1 FRVEF
6 PGEIRGCGLQ
16 NLVRPPQLTVLPLQ
30 FGDPLRV
37 AGRGPGALPAI
48 DLDLPDP
55 GPQRLTVHAE
65 LVGHPGDRAG
75 LHTGLFT
82 QLKHHPDRA
91 FTQLWRVLPRGCHSP
106 SPFQVS
112 GPPPKPGRSTPLIVA
127 VVVSTVVK
135 RPGTVIGFGPFGWS
149 SGVGRGGV
157 EPPTFRFSAIT
168 TPLPRGSR
176 PRLDG
181 G

>member
-1 FRVEF
+1 
-6 PGEIRGCGLQ
+6 CGLQ

-91 FTQLWRVLPRGCHSP
+91 FTQLWGVLPRGCHGP
-106 SPFQVS
+106 SSFQAS
-112 GPPPKPGRSTPLIVA
+112 GPPPKPGRSTQPKPDETA
-127 VVVSTVVK
+127 APRNTVHLSDAT
-135 RPGTVIGFGPFGWS
+135 RRDPAEAADRALAPGAATPAES
-149 SGVGRGGV
+149 GRG
-157 EPPTFRFSAIT
+157 
-168 TPLPRGSR
+168 PRALLATAG
-176 PRLDG
+176 RLKPVAAAAS
-181 G
+181 

>member
-1 FRVEF
+1 
-6 PGEIRGCGLQ
+6 
-16 NLVRPPQLTVLPLQ
+16 

-91 FTQLWRVLPRGCHSP
+91 LTQLWGVLPRWCHSP
-106 SPFQVS
+106 SPFQVP
-112 GPPPKPGRSTPLIVA
+112 GPPPKPARA
-127 VVVSTVVK
+127 MVSDTLTTH
-135 RPGTVIGFGPFGWS
+135 RPPRI
-149 SGVGRGGV
+149 RGY
-157 EPPTFRFSAIT
+157 TAAR
-168 TPLPRGSR
+168 
-176 PRLDG
+176 
-181 G
+181 

>member
-1 FRVEF
+1 
-6 PGEIRGCGLQ
+6 CGLQ

-91 FTQLWRVLPRGCHSP
+91 FTQLWGVLPRGCHSP

-112 GPPPKPGRSTPLIVA
+112 GPPPKPGRSTWWSTRCAGSAPPL
-127 VVVSTVVK
+127 SSE
-135 RPGTVIGFGPFGWS
+135 GPR
-149 SGVGRGGV
+149 V
-157 EPPTFRFSAIT
+157 FRTGHEIRNCQAAMAAFSCSA
-168 TPLPRGSR
+168 
-176 PRLDG
+176 
-181 G
+181 

>member
-1 FRVEF
+1 
-6 PGEIRGCGLQ
+6 
-16 NLVRPPQLTVLPLQ
+16 
-30 FGDPLRV
+30 
-37 AGRGPGALPAI
+37 ALPAI

-91 FTQLWRVLPRGCHSP
+91 FTQLWGVLPRGCHSP

-112 GPPPKPGRSTPLIVA
+112 GPPPKPGRSTTRLNLQATRPIR
-127 VVVSTVVK
+127 SSSIICH
-135 RPGTVIGFGPFGWS
+135 RPGSTLGP
-149 SGVGRGGV
+149 
-157 EPPTFRFSAIT
+157 AAT
-168 TPLPRGSR
+168 T
-176 PRLDG
+176 
-181 G
+181 